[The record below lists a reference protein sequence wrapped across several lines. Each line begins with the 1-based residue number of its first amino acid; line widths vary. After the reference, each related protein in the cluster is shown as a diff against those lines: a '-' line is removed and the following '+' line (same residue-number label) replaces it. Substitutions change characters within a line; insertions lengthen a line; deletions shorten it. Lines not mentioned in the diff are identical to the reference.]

1 MRYLKWTGI
10 TLGGLVTILIL
21 LIVILS
27 GIGGMRV
34 TKTYDIQVAAVDV
47 PADPASIERGR
58 HFIEAVALCQEC
70 HGEKFEG
77 QVLEDDPL
85 FGRFAPA
92 NLTSGIGGVG
102 GSLTDE
108 DYVRAIRH
116 GVNRDGKAIFVM
128 PSELYTEIG
137 DDDLGAMI
145 AYLKTLPPVDSEV
158 PKSKAGIL
166 ARVITVFDPSLFPAA
181 SINHTAEPPRPPTP
195 GVTIEYGEYLTVMC
209 SLCRGE
215 NFGGGTVPD
224 ESQARAPNL
233 TKGGALVAWSEGD
246 FIQTLRTGTTP
257 FGNNLKKENMPWER
271 FGKMTDDELKAVWLY
286 LQSLPPVTPEQ

>member
-10 TLGGLVTILIL
+10 TLGGLVTLLIL
-21 LIVILS
+21 LVVILS

-34 TKTYDIQVAAVDV
+34 TKTYDFQVAAVDV

-58 HFIEAVALCQEC
+58 QFIEAVALCQEC

-77 QVLEDDPL
+77 QVLEDDPM

-92 NLTSGIGGVG
+92 NLTSGVGGVG

-145 AYLKTLPPVDSEV
+145 AYLKSLPPVENEV
-158 PKSKAGIL
+158 PKSKAGVIARIL
-166 ARVITVFDPSLFPAA
+166 TVFDPALFPALT
-181 SINHTAEPPRPPTP
+181 IDHTATRPSVPVP
-195 GVTIEYGEYLTVMC
+195 GVTTGYGEYLAVMC
-209 SLCRGE
+209 TLCHGE
-215 NFGGGTVPD
+215 NLGGGKIPG
-224 ESQARAPNL
+224 ESDVRAPNL
-233 TKGGALVAWSEGD
+233 TRGSALVAWSEDD

-257 FGNNLKKENMPWER
+257 FGNKLKKEDMPWER
-271 FGKMTDDELKAVWLY
+271 FGMMTDDELKAVWLY
-286 LQSLPPVTPEQ
+286 LQSLPPVTSGQ

>member
-1 MRYLKWTGI
+1 MLYLKWIGLA
-10 TLGGLVTILIL
+10 LGGLFTLIVL
-21 LIVILS
+21 LVVILS

-34 TKTYDIQVAAVDV
+34 TKSYDIQVAALDV
-47 PADPASIERGR
+47 PSDAASIEQGR
-58 HFIEAVALCQEC
+58 HFIEAIALCQEC

-92 NLTSGIGGVG
+92 NLTSGRGGVG
-102 GSLTDE
+102 GILTDE

-128 PSELYTEIG
+128 PSELYTGIG
-137 DDDLGAMI
+137 DEDLGAMI
-145 AYLKTLPPVDSEV
+145 AYLKTLPPVDNEV

-181 SINHTAEPPRPPTP
+181 TIDHTATRPGAPVPGPTA
-195 GVTIEYGEYLTVMC
+195 EYGEYLTVMC
-209 SLCRGE
+209 SLCHGE
-215 NFGGGTVPD
+215 NLGGGTVPD
-224 ESQARAPNL
+224 ESRARAPNL
-233 TKGGALVAWSEGD
+233 TRGGALVAWSEDD
-246 FIQTLRTGTTP
+246 FLKTIRTGTTP
-257 FGNNLKKENMPWER
+257 AGNNLKADDMPWKR

-286 LQSLPPVTPEQ
+286 LQSLPPVTAGE